1 MVVVALL
8 ACHGALGALHVV
20 PNVPEPAVSGSG
32 HPVAHQ
38 ASEPGG
44 DGAPESDSSHTG
56 SADCAVVL
64 FIFLSGAALWSLAW
78 VNRGRR
84 STAPR
89 RPLHVPLI
97 WRSGSVHIR
106 GPDAPTLQV
115 FRI

>member
-20 PNVPEPAVSGSG
+20 PDAPGPVVSGSG
-32 HPVAHQ
+32 HLIHL

-44 DGAPESDSSHTG
+44 DGASESNSSHTG
-56 SADCAVVL
+56 SVNYAAVL
-64 FIFLSGAALWSLAW
+64 FIFLSGAVLWSLAW
-78 VNRGRR
+78 VNRGWRI
-84 STAPR
+84 TAPR
-89 RPLHVPLI
+89 RPLRISPI
-97 WRSGSVHIR
+97 GRGESACIR

>member
-8 ACHGALGALHVV
+8 GCHGALGALHVV
-20 PNVPEPAVSGSG
+20 PDAPGPVVSGSG
-32 HPVAHQ
+32 HPAHP

-44 DGAPESDSSHTG
+44 DGAPESPSHTG
-56 SADCAVVL
+56 SVDYAAVL
-64 FIFLSGAALWSLAW
+64 FIFLSGAVLWSLAW

-97 WRSGSVHIR
+97 WRSGSVHVR